1 MNRLEDK
8 SPSDYMVTLSDGE
21 KYCFYPSKTYSP
33 KNLNTSALRFKVRTV
48 ETIQDEDWKTAISQN
63 KKEIPANTELE
74 VLDVLT
80 NCYGRWLEVIYNHSL
95 YYIDPSKV
103 EYVDNTKTQY
113 KMTDLEA
120 LESIVVDL
128 TPTAKIHNREEI
140 EQIKKSLEVLEII
153 KDHGFLFVEKG
164 KLYCGEYGDTELLLD
179 EDDFE
184 TKEDFDLVK
193 EFFEND

>member
-1 MNRLEDK
+1 MNRLGDR
-8 SPSDYMVTLSDGE
+8 SPSEYNVTLSDG
-21 KYCFYPSKTYSP
+21 KRYCFYPTKTYNP
-33 KNLNTSALRFKVRTV
+33 ANCQTSTLRFKVRTV
-48 ETIQDEDWKTAISQN
+48 ESVQDEDWKTAIAQH
-63 KKEIPANTELE
+63 KEEIPANTELE
-74 VLDVLT
+74 VIDVLT

-103 EYVDNTKTQY
+103 EYVDNTKTLY

-184 TKEDFDLVK
+184 TKEDFYLVK
-193 EFFEND
+193 EFFKID

>member
-1 MNRLEDK
+1 MNRLGDR
-8 SPSDYMVTLSDGE
+8 SPSEYNVTLSDG
-21 KYCFYPSKTYSP
+21 KRYCFYPTKTYNP
-33 KNLNTSALRFKVRTV
+33 ANCQTSTLLFKVRTV

-103 EYVDNTKTQY
+103 EYVDNTKTIY

-120 LESIVVDL
+120 LDSIVVDL

-153 KDHGFLFVEKG
+153 KNHAFLFVEKG

-184 TKEDFDLVK
+184 TKEDFKLVK
-193 EFFEND
+193 EFFDND

>member
-1 MNRLEDK
+1 MNRSEDK
-8 SPSDYMVTLSDGE
+8 SPSDYMVTLSDG
-21 KYCFYPSKTYSP
+21 KRYCFYPTKTYNP
-33 KNLNTSALRFKVRTV
+33 ANCQTSTLQFKVRTV
-48 ETIQDEDWKTAISQN
+48 ESIQDEDWKTAISQN

-103 EYVDNTKTQY
+103 EYVDNTKTIY

-153 KDHGFLFVEKG
+153 KNHGFLFVEKG

-184 TKEDFDLVK
+184 TKEDFTLVK

>member
-1 MNRLEDK
+1 MNRLGDRL
-8 SPSDYMVTLSDGE
+8 PSDYMVTLSNGE
-21 KYCFYPSKTYSP
+21 EYCFYPSKTYNP
-33 KNLNTSALRFKVRTV
+33 ANCQTSTLRFKVRTV
-48 ETIQDEDWKTAISQN
+48 ESVQDEDWKTAISQN

-103 EYVDNTKTQY
+103 EYVDNAKTIY

-120 LESIVVDL
+120 LDSIVVDL
-128 TPTAKIHNREEI
+128 TPTAKMHNREEI

-153 KDHGFLFVEKG
+153 KKHAFLFVEKG
-164 KLYCGEYGDTELLLD
+164 QLYCGEYGDTELLLG

-184 TKEDFDLVK
+184 TKEDFNLVK
-193 EFFEND
+193 EFFKND

>member
-33 KNLNTSALRFKVRTV
+33 KNLNTSTPRFKVKTV
-48 ETIQDEDWKTAISQN
+48 ESIQDEDWKTAIAQN

-80 NCYGRWLEVIYNHSL
+80 NCYGRWLEVVYNHSL

-103 EYVDNTKTQY
+103 EYVGRIETIY
-113 KMTDLEA
+113 KMTNLEA

-153 KDHGFLFVEKG
+153 KSHAFLFVEKG
-164 KLYCGEYGDTELLLD
+164 QLYCGEYGDTELLLD

-184 TKEDFDLVK
+184 TKEDFTLVK
-193 EFFEND
+193 GFFEND

>member
-8 SPSDYMVTLSDGE
+8 SPSEYKVTLSDG
-21 KYCFYPSKTYSP
+21 KRYCFYPTKTYNP
-33 KNLNTSALRFKVRTV
+33 ANCQTSTLLFKVRTV

-103 EYVDNTKTQY
+103 EYVDNTKTIY

-120 LESIVVDL
+120 LDSIVVDL

-184 TKEDFDLVK
+184 TKEDFYLVK
-193 EFFEND
+193 EFFKID

>member
-1 MNRLEDK
+1 MNRLGDR
-8 SPSDYMVTLSDGE
+8 SPSEYNVTLSDG
-21 KYCFYPSKTYSP
+21 KRYCFYPTKTYNP
-33 KNLNTSALRFKVRTV
+33 ANCQTSTLQFKVRTV
-48 ETIQDEDWKTAISQN
+48 ESIQDEDWKTAISQN

-103 EYVDNTKTQY
+103 EYVDNTKTLY

-120 LESIVVDL
+120 LESVIVDL

-140 EQIKKSLEVLEII
+140 EQIKKSLKVLEII
-153 KDHGFLFVEKG
+153 KKHPFLFVEKE
-164 KLYCGEYGDTELLLD
+164 KLYCGRYADVELLV
-179 EDDFE
+179 EENDFHD
-184 TKEDFDLVK
+184 KQDYRLLK
-193 EFFEND
+193 EFFKND